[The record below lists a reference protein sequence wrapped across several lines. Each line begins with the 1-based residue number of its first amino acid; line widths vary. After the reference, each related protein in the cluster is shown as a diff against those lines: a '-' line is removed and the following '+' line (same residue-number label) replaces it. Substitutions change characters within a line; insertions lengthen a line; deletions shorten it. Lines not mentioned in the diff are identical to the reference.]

1 MARCYD
7 DCKHNVCGFCRK
19 YHEAIH
25 VSKAW
30 GCRGLLLHPLE
41 YLDLYYKSDRD
52 IEHLIKVAEEFTTDD
67 VSKNI
72 CKQFRSKGY
81 ITYKQ
86 RRYLVYDLLHCYE
99 DDGKC
104 GFKVICIRQ

>member
-7 DCKHNVCGFCRK
+7 DCKYNVCGFCRK
-19 YHEAIH
+19 YHEFIH
-25 VSKAW
+25 TSKVY
-30 GCRGLLLHPLE
+30 GHYGMPLHPLE

-52 IEHLIKVAEEFTTDD
+52 IEHLIDVAKEFLDDD

-72 CKQFRSKGY
+72 CQQFSAKGY

-86 RRYLVYDLLHCYE
+86 RRCLVYNILHCYE
-99 DDGKC
+99 DNGRC
-104 GFKVICIRQ
+104 GGKVIWIR